1 MEIRDDEGRILER
14 DWGYFDIGTSWC
26 KITDFSVDPKTFRP
40 GENLSVSLT
49 ASNISSVSISVR
61 VSIKIKED
69 EKYVA
74 EIEDLFENLA
84 PGANRTFKVTWDS
97 KNANSSKNY
106 VIQGMVFYDG
116 SSTPQ
121 VTAVI
126 TPLSQFYL
134 STSSNVGETTGSG
147 WYDPGSEA
155 EIRATPP
162 AAADGERY
170 AWAGWSGA
178 GGGSY
183 TGDDNPVRVIV
194 NDDIN
199 ETASWRRQFYL
210 KVVSEHGSPE
220 GEDWYDAGSTATI
233 SIEVQVPQ
241 SGIGGLMGANTSSPD
256 GAEIGHRLRRRLP

>member
-1 MEIRDDEGRILER
+1 
-14 DWGYFDIGTSWC
+14 
-26 KITDFSVDPKTFRP
+26 
-40 GENLSVSLT
+40 
-49 ASNISSVSISVR
+49 
-61 VSIKIKED
+61 
-69 EKYVA
+69 
-74 EIEDLFENLA
+74 
-84 PGANRTFKVTWDS
+84 
-97 KNANSSKNY
+97 
-106 VIQGMVFYDG
+106 MVFYDG

-241 SGIGGLMGANTSSPD
+241 SGIGGLMGGKYIFTGWSGDRTSTE
-256 GAEIGHRLRRRLP
+256 AETSIVMDQPIKVMALWREARPYRSSDL